1 MDLFDNNP
9 YYDVALPVPEFEPTF
24 RSYERSY

>member
-9 YYDVALPVPEFEPTF
+9 YYDSALPMPNSLPKFHIEEQT
-24 RSYERSY
+24 